1 MNTKLFL
8 KTAWLFILGLLA
20 YLFFVIF
27 FLSPKINSYLSETEI
42 LNTKSQ
48 FNKIV
53 SIIQNK
59 IRTNENNNSLKSEID
74 FLLSSV
80 LLGKT
85 GTVFIFD
92 GKGNVIIDPS
102 GDFSSLEFNKVRIDE
117 NKLLFEELKNAYI
130 KRESLEFNWNR
141 IYDPNNHSYK
151 KLSWVEYNPKLDW
164 YIASNIYKE
173 DFSTFVSGINN
184 LILNMSLL
192 LFGLLGLIG
201 MAVMFK
207 VVIPIN
213 KMFHEVKK
221 ASNNSQ
227 NENKYKELKSKDEI
241 GFLAT
246 QFNSLLDQVET
257 SKRTIEEQVEVKTK
271 EYKDRLYIDELT
283 GLKK

>member
-117 NKLLFEELKNAYI
+117 NKLLFEELKDAYI

-173 DFSTFVSGINN
+173 DFSTFIRS
-184 LILNMSLL
+184 
-192 LFGLLGLIG
+192 
-201 MAVMFK
+201 
-207 VVIPIN
+207 
-213 KMFHEVKK
+213 
-221 ASNNSQ
+221 
-227 NENKYKELKSKDEI
+227 
-241 GFLAT
+241 T
-246 QFNSLLDQVET
+246 WFNWNGCNV
-257 SKRTIEEQVEVKTK
+257 
-271 EYKDRLYIDELT
+271 
-283 GLKK
+283 

>member
-92 GKGNVIIDPS
+92 GKD
-102 GDFSSLEFNKVRIDE
+102 
-117 NKLLFEELKNAYI
+117 
-130 KRESLEFNWNR
+130 
-141 IYDPNNHSYK
+141 
-151 KLSWVEYNPKLDW
+151 
-164 YIASNIYKE
+164 
-173 DFSTFVSGINN
+173 
-184 LILNMSLL
+184 
-192 LFGLLGLIG
+192 
-201 MAVMFK
+201 
-207 VVIPIN
+207 
-213 KMFHEVKK
+213 
-221 ASNNSQ
+221 
-227 NENKYKELKSKDEI
+227 
-241 GFLAT
+241 
-246 QFNSLLDQVET
+246 
-257 SKRTIEEQVEVKTK
+257 
-271 EYKDRLYIDELT
+271 
-283 GLKK
+283 